1 MSKSGQVNTEALNL
15 IISMGFPESQA
26 RIALLRTN
34 NDIEHAVDMLSNG
47 LREEDD
53 AEFDLIS
60 AAGPE
65 PDIRPPTVFKPRSTH
80 DEAHNDSFANVIGG
94 TIPEMVDARISTFT
108 EMGFTAQQAE
118 EALRQTNG
126 DVNEA
131 LNLLLST

>member
-1 MSKSGQVNTEALNL
+1 MASAVNNEALNL

-26 RIALLRTN
+26 RIALMRTN

-60 AAGPE
+60 AADPE
-65 PDIRPPTVFKPRSTH
+65 PDVRPPTVFKPRSTH
-80 DEAHNDSFANVIGG
+80 EDTHNDAFANVTGG

-118 EALRQTNG
+118 DALKQTNG

-131 LNLLLST
+131 LNLLLSL